1 MKRRR
6 VALLIESSRAYGRDL
21 LCGIAAYARANGP
34 WSFFHQER
42 AVRDPVPAR
51 LADWCADGIIARIET
66 SKHISEVRRLG
77 VPVVDVF
84 GLHRLAGIPS
94 VEVDQEKVVRLA
106 AEHLRQRNLQH
117 FAYCGFPGVF
127 FSVARE
133 RLFVE
138 YLEEKGQQV
147 HVYRAP
153 HHRSNTDL
161 SIVEMRS
168 LQQAGRLAAW
178 LKSLPKP
185 IGLMACNDMRA
196 LQVIEVCGNERI
208 AVPDQVA
215 VVGVDNDTVQC
226 ELCDPPLSSVDPGAH
241 RVGYEAAA
249 MLDRMLAGRPPR
261 KTPLLVEPV
270 GVVKRQSTAVL
281 PVTDPYV
288 EGALQ
293 FIRVHYSESIG
304 TADILRRVGVS
315 RSTLERRF
323 LSSLGRSPS
332 EELTRVRL
340 ERVKELLQHTDLSLR
355 AVADRTGF
363 DHVESMCR
371 LFKRQMGR
379 TPGAYRR
386 LAAPSRTL
394 AGLSLPDA
402 AAPGQSSSTTL
413 EKSR

>member
-21 LCGIAAYARANGP
+21 LRGIAAYARAHGP

-42 AVRDPVPAR
+42 AVRDPAPVR
-51 LADWCADGIIARIET
+51 LSDWRADAVIARIET
-66 SKHISEVRRLG
+66 SSHIKQVRRLG

-94 VEVDQEKVVRLA
+94 VELDQRKVVRLA
-106 AEHLRQRNLQH
+106 AEHLRERNLPN

-127 FSVARE
+127 FSDARA
-133 RLFVE
+133 RLFANLLAKE
-138 YLEEKGQQV
+138 GHEV
-147 HVYRAP
+147 HVYQAPPHRAGT
-153 HHRSNTDL
+153 HL
-161 SIVEMRS
+161 SVVEMQS
-168 LQQAGRLAAW
+168 LQQAGHLASW

-196 LQVIEVCGNERI
+196 LQVLEVCGELGI
-208 AVPDQVA
+208 AVPEEVA
-215 VVGVDNDTVQC
+215 VIGVDNDTVQC
-226 ELCDPPLSSVDPGAH
+226 ELCDPPLSSVDPGAQ

-249 MLDRMLAGRPPR
+249 LLDRMLAGRPPR
-261 KTPLLVEPV
+261 KNPLLIEPAA
-270 GVVKRQSTAVL
+270 VVTRQSTAVL
-281 PVTDPYV
+281 AVTDPCV
-288 EGALQ
+288 ESALR
-293 FIRVHYSESIG
+293 FIREHSHKPID
-304 TADILRRVGVS
+304 TADVLRCVGVS

-323 LSSLGRSPS
+323 IGALGRSPS
-332 EELTRVRL
+332 AELARARL

-371 LFKRQMGR
+371 LFKRHMDQ

-386 LAAPSRTL
+386 QTAAGGVR
-394 AGLSLPDA
+394 
-402 AAPGQSSSTTL
+402 
-413 EKSR
+413 